1 MVMKECM
8 LAVHSMEAE
17 CCAKYLWQ
25 KGIEPQNQLNVAVE
39 QHLDLVNDSF
49 GVDPTSNNCL

>member
-1 MVMKECM
+1 MKECM
-8 LAVHSMEAE
+8 LAAHSMEAA
-17 CCAKYLWQ
+17 CCATYLGQ

-49 GVDPTSNNCL
+49 SINPASNNCL